1 MASKAKKS
9 YINRDNPALNF
20 ISSASVEP
28 EKEEVAAEPAKAP
41 EGYKVN
47 PMYVEVKSKRLQL
60 VLQPSLFA
68 RVKAA
73 AAENGVSVNEFCH
86 QVLDRATREG

>member
-1 MASKAKKS
+1 MAAAKKS
-9 YINRDNPALNF
+9 FINRDNPALNF
-20 ISSASVEP
+20 ISQTSMEAEPVSA
-28 EKEEVAAEPAKAP
+28 KQEPAKAP

-73 AAENGVSVNEFCH
+73 AAAQGLSVNEYCH
-86 QVLDRATREG
+86 QVLDRATKEE